1 VAGIN
6 LKPVQEAARLLIDL
20 LLVFGRFATHLG
32 SLMKLSLGKSDGDN
46 VRVLVSGKI
55 TQHDF
60 GPVQEPL
67 EALVGP
73 GVYARQIELDMS
85 DATYMDSSGVG
96 WLLTCHKRVREAGG
110 RLTVAKVQ
118 PIIAN
123 MLRLLKLSRIFG
135 LDGPTDETTP
145 EAGGLS

>member
-1 VAGIN
+1 
-6 LKPVQEAARLLIDL
+6 
-20 LLVFGRFATHLG
+20 
-32 SLMKLSLGKSDGDN
+32 MKLTLGKSDGEDF
-46 VRVLVSGKI
+46 RILVSGKV

-73 GVYARQIELDMS
+73 GVYARQIVIDMA

-110 RLTVAKVQ
+110 GMSIVNVQ

-123 MLRLLKLSRIFG
+123 MLRLLKLARMFG
-135 LDGPTDETTP
+135 LDGPPNEATP

>member
-1 VAGIN
+1 
-6 LKPVQEAARLLIDL
+6 
-20 LLVFGRFATHLG
+20 
-32 SLMKLSLGKSDGDN
+32 MKLSLGKSDGDCF
-46 VRVLVSGKI
+46 RVLVNGKI

-73 GVYARQIELDMS
+73 GVYSRQIELDMT

-110 RLTVAKVQ
+110 RLSIVHVQ
-118 PIIAN
+118 PLIAN
-123 MLRLLKLSRIFG
+123 MLRLLKLSRMFG
-135 LDGPTDETTP
+135 LEGPSDEATP

>member
-1 VAGIN
+1 
-6 LKPVQEAARLLIDL
+6 
-20 LLVFGRFATHLG
+20 
-32 SLMKLSLGKSDGDN
+32 MKLSLGKSDVDKI
-46 VRVLVSGKI
+46 RVVVSGKV

-67 EALVGP
+67 EALVGH
-73 GVYARQIELDMS
+73 GVYGRQIELDLS
-85 DATYMDSSGVG
+85 EATYMDSSGVG

-110 RLTVAKVQ
+110 RLVITNVQ

-123 MLRLLKLSRIFG
+123 MLRLLKLSRMFG
-135 LDGPTDETTP
+135 LEGPADEATP

>member
-1 VAGIN
+1 
-6 LKPVQEAARLLIDL
+6 
-20 LLVFGRFATHLG
+20 
-32 SLMKLSLGKSDGDN
+32 MKLSLGKSDGDG
-46 VRVLVSGKI
+46 VRVVVSGKI

-67 EALVGP
+67 EALAGP
-73 GVYARQIELDMS
+73 RVYARQIELDMS
-85 DATYMDSSGVG
+85 EATYMDSSGVG

-110 RLTVAKVQ
+110 RMSIVNVQ

-123 MLRLLKLSRIFG
+123 MLRLLKLSRMFG
-135 LDGPTDETTP
+135 LDAPTEESTP

>member
-1 VAGIN
+1 
-6 LKPVQEAARLLIDL
+6 
-20 LLVFGRFATHLG
+20 
-32 SLMKLSLGKSDGDN
+32 MKLSLGKSDGDTF
-46 VRVLVSGKI
+46 RVLVSGKI
-55 TQHDF
+55 IQHDF

-73 GVYARQIELDMS
+73 GIYSRQIELDMS

-110 RLTVAKVQ
+110 RLTITKIQ

-123 MLRLLKLSRIFG
+123 MLRLLKLSRMFG
-135 LDGPTDETTP
+135 LDTPTDEASP
-145 EAGGLS
+145 ESGGLS

>member
-1 VAGIN
+1 
-6 LKPVQEAARLLIDL
+6 
-20 LLVFGRFATHLG
+20 
-32 SLMKLSLGKSDGDN
+32 MKLSLGKSDGDTF
-46 VRVLVSGKI
+46 RVLVSGKV

-73 GVYARQIELDMS
+73 GVYRRQIELDLA

-96 WLLTCHKRVREAGG
+96 WLLACHQRVREAGG
-110 RLTVAKVQ
+110 RLKLLNVQ

-123 MLRLLKLSRIFG
+123 MLKLLKLSRMFG
-135 LDGPTDETTP
+135 LDGPAEDPTP
-145 EAGGLS
+145 QAGGLS

>member
-1 VAGIN
+1 
-6 LKPVQEAARLLIDL
+6 
-20 LLVFGRFATHLG
+20 
-32 SLMKLSLGKSDGDN
+32 MKLTLGKSDGDTF
-46 VRVLVSGKI
+46 RVHISGKV

-67 EALVGP
+67 EALLGP
-73 GVYARQIELDMS
+73 GVYARHIELDMS

-110 RLTVAKVQ
+110 RITIVNVQ
-118 PIIAN
+118 TIIAN
-123 MLRLLKLSRIFG
+123 MLRLLKLSRMFG
-135 LDGPTDETTP
+135 IDGPTEEAMP

>member
-1 VAGIN
+1 
-6 LKPVQEAARLLIDL
+6 
-20 LLVFGRFATHLG
+20 
-32 SLMKLSLGKSDGDN
+32 MKLSLGKSDGDTF
-46 VRVLVSGKI
+46 RVLVSGKI

-73 GVYARQIELDMS
+73 GIYSRQIELDMS

-96 WLLTCHKRVREAGG
+96 WLLTCQKRVREAGG
-110 RLTVAKVQ
+110 HLKLLNVQ

-123 MLRLLKLSRIFG
+123 MLRLLKLSRMLG
-135 LDGPTDETTP
+135 LDGPLEETTP

>member
-1 VAGIN
+1 
-6 LKPVQEAARLLIDL
+6 
-20 LLVFGRFATHLG
+20 
-32 SLMKLSLGKSDGDN
+32 MKLSLGKPEGDK

-123 MLRLLKLSRIFG
+123 MLRLLKLSQIFG
-135 LDGPTDETTP
+135 LETPTDETAP
-145 EAGGLS
+145 EGGGLA

>member
-1 VAGIN
+1 
-6 LKPVQEAARLLIDL
+6 
-20 LLVFGRFATHLG
+20 
-32 SLMKLSLGKSDGDN
+32 MKLSLAKSDGETFQ
-46 VRVLVSGKI
+46 VLVSGKV

-67 EALVGP
+67 EALIGP
-73 GVYARQIELDMS
+73 GVYARQIELDLS

-110 RLTVAKVQ
+110 RLKLVHVQ
-118 PIIAN
+118 TIIAN
-123 MLRLLKLSRIFG
+123 MLRLLKLSRMFG
-135 LDGPTDETTP
+135 LDGPSEEATP

>member
-1 VAGIN
+1 
-6 LKPVQEAARLLIDL
+6 
-20 LLVFGRFATHLG
+20 
-32 SLMKLSLGKSDGDN
+32 MKLSLGKSDGETFQI
-46 VRVLVSGKI
+46 LVSGKI

-67 EALVGP
+67 EALIGP

-85 DATYMDSSGVG
+85 NATYMDSSGVG

-110 RLTVAKVQ
+110 RLTIVNVQ
-118 PIIAN
+118 AIIAN
-123 MLRLLKLSRIFG
+123 MLRLLKLSRMFG
-135 LDGPTDETTP
+135 LDGPTEEATP

>member
-1 VAGIN
+1 
-6 LKPVQEAARLLIDL
+6 
-20 LLVFGRFATHLG
+20 
-32 SLMKLSLGKSDGDN
+32 MKLSLGKSEGDS
-46 VRVLVSGKI
+46 VRVLVSGKV

-67 EALVGP
+67 EALAGP
-73 GVYARQIELDMS
+73 GVYSRAIELDMADS
-85 DATYMDSSGVG
+85 AYMDSSGVG

-110 RLTVAKVQ
+110 RLKLTNVQ

-123 MLRLLKLSRIFG
+123 MLRLLKLSRMFG
-135 LDGPTDETTP
+135 LEGPTEDATP